1 MLHKLQQTIALALMA
16 NYANSSG
23 IQEMTGEED
32 AAVLLAQYDFAVVSF
47 YNSDPKALEVDA
59 TMEGAKNI
67 IESKIAAG
75 EWSERN
81 LGWFRVDI
89 EKHPELYVNE
99 NPRPDQMITGQGWRR
114 MIGFQNDAFDTQA
127 ENENFFA
134 HIVRELTGDWVMEV
148 GCDHI

>member
-99 NPRPDQMITGQGWRR
+99 NPRPD
-114 MIGFQNDAFDTQA
+114 
-127 ENENFFA
+127 
-134 HIVRELTGDWVMEV
+134 
-148 GCDHI
+148 